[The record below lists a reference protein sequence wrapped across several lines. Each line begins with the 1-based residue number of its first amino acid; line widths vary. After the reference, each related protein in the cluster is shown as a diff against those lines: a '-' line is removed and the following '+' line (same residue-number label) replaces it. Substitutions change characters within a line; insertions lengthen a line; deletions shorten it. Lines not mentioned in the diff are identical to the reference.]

1 MYTALINYCKENN
14 VRCLVNEPLYKHTT
28 FRIGGNADVFVYAN
42 SSETLSRILKI
53 LNENTIPF
61 MIIGKGSNLLV
72 NDNGVKGV
80 VVSLEEMKNITLT
93 GDVITAQ
100 SGAHLISL
108 CTFAAE
114 NSLKGLEFAYG
125 IPASVGGALYMNA
138 GAYGGEMKDV
148 VIGALCITENGETV
162 YINAKDMAL
171 AYRSSIFKKENYII
185 LSVDFKLCKGEK
197 DIILKEMNDYFSRR
211 KEKQPLEYGSAG
223 STFKRPEGYFAGAL
237 IEQNGLKGESVGGAQ
252 VSEKHAGFII
262 NKNGAT
268 CGDVLSLI
276 EKVKQTVLKNN
287 GVELEREV
295 ILINEDLSKS

>member
-1 MYTALINYCKENN
+1 MYTALVNYCKENN
-14 VRCLVNEPLYKHTT
+14 VRCLINEPLYKHTT

-42 SSETLSRILKI
+42 SSKTLSGILKI

-61 MIIGKGSNLLV
+61 IIIGKGSNLLV
-72 NDNGVKGV
+72 NDNGVRGV
-80 VVSLEEMKNITLT
+80 VVSLEEMKSITLN
-93 GDVITAQ
+93 GDIITAQ

-125 IPASVGGALYMNA
+125 IPASVGGA
-138 GAYGGEMKDV
+138 
-148 VIGALCITENGETV
+148 
-162 YINAKDMAL
+162 
-171 AYRSSIFKKENYII
+171 
-185 LSVDFKLCKGEK
+185 
-197 DIILKEMNDYFSRR
+197 
-211 KEKQPLEYGSAG
+211 
-223 STFKRPEGYFAGAL
+223 
-237 IEQNGLKGESVGGAQ
+237 Q

-268 CGDVLSLI
+268 CSDVLSLI
-276 EKVKQTVLKNN
+276 ERVKQTVLKNN

>member
-14 VRCLVNEPLYKHTT
+14 VRCLANEPLYKHTT

-268 CGDVLSLI
+268 CSDVLSLI